1 MSSQQQMNEIMKD
14 MIKEYI
20 KSRAKDY
27 CYQHFPEDY
36 AQALS
41 GKTDYKVVRKLYDI
55 FTRGDELFE
64 YTRYDKMREQI
75 ENGIDSLVDDF
86 KEKHYIIA
94 KVLRPYRKALLP
106 TEYDIKV
113 LSLYYSDFDDDKL
126 YKMCKI
132 LDLDKIEEKNNEL
145 YRLKLRYHLY

>member
-27 CYQHFPEDY
+27 CYQHFPE
-36 AQALS
+36 
-41 GKTDYKVVRKLYDI
+41 DYKVVRKLYDI

-86 KEKHYIIA
+86 KEKHY
-94 KVLRPYRKALLP
+94 
-106 TEYDIKV
+106 
-113 LSLYYSDFDDDKL
+113 S
-126 YKMCKI
+126 
-132 LDLDKIEEKNNEL
+132 
-145 YRLKLRYHLY
+145 

>member
-27 CYQHFPEDY
+27 CYQHFPE
-36 AQALS
+36 
-41 GKTDYKVVRKLYDI
+41 DYKVVRKLYDI

-86 KEKHYIIA
+86 KEKHSIIA
-94 KVLRPYRKALLP
+94 KFLRP
-106 TEYDIKV
+106 YDIKV
-113 LSLYYSDFDDDKL
+113 LSFYYSDFDDNEL

-145 YRLKLRYHLY
+145 YRLKLCEYIVDNIYNYI

>member
-1 MSSQQQMNEIMKD
+1 MNEIMKD
-14 MIKEYI
+14 MIKQYI

-27 CYQHFPEDY
+27 CYQHFPE
-36 AQALS
+36 
-41 GKTDYKVVRKLYDI
+41 DYKVVRKLYDI

-94 KVLRPYRKALLP
+94 KFLRP
-106 TEYDIKV
+106 YDIKV
-113 LSLYYSDFDDDKL
+113 LSFYYSDFDDNEL

-145 YRLKLRYHLY
+145 YRLKLCEYIVDNIYNYI

>member
-1 MSSQQQMNEIMKD
+1 MSSQQKMNEIMKE
-14 MIKEYI
+14 MIKQYI

-27 CYQHFPEDY
+27 CYQHFPE
-36 AQALS
+36 
-41 GKTDYKVVRKLYDI
+41 DYKVVRKLYDI

-86 KEKHYIIA
+86 EEKHYIIA
-94 KVLRPYRKALLP
+94 KFLRP
-106 TEYDIKV
+106 YDIKV
-113 LSLYYSDFDDDKL
+113 LSFYYSDFDDNEL

-145 YRLKLRYHLY
+145 YRLKLCEYIVDNIYNYI

>member
-1 MSSQQQMNEIMKD
+1 MSSQQKMNEIMKE

-27 CYQHFPEDY
+27 CYQHFPE
-36 AQALS
+36 
-41 GKTDYKVVRKLYDI
+41 DYKVVRKLYDI

-94 KVLRPYRKALLP
+94 KFLRP
-106 TEYDIKV
+106 YDIKV
-113 LSLYYSDFDDDKL
+113 LSFYYSDFDDNEL

-145 YRLKLRYHLY
+145 YRLKLCEYIVDNIYNYI

>member
-1 MSSQQQMNEIMKD
+1 MSSQQKMNEIMKD
-14 MIKEYI
+14 MIKQYI

-27 CYQHFPEDY
+27 CYQHFPE
-36 AQALS
+36 
-41 GKTDYKVVRKLYDI
+41 DYKVVRKLYDI

-94 KVLRPYRKALLP
+94 KFLRTYRKALLP

-113 LSLYYSDFDDDKL
+113 LSFYYSDFDDNEL

-145 YRLKLRYHLY
+145 YRLKLCEYIVDNIYNYI

>member
-1 MSSQQQMNEIMKD
+1 MSSQQKMNEIMKD

-27 CYQHFPEDY
+27 CYQHFPE
-36 AQALS
+36 
-41 GKTDYKVVRKLYDI
+41 DYKVVRKLYDI

-86 KEKHYIIA
+86 EEKHYIIA
-94 KVLRPYRKALLP
+94 KFLRPYRKALLP

-113 LSLYYSDFDDDKL
+113 LSFYYSDFDDNEL

-145 YRLKLRYHLY
+145 YRLKLCEYIVDNIYNYI

>member
-1 MSSQQQMNEIMKD
+1 MSSQQKMNEIMKE
-14 MIKEYI
+14 MIKQYI

-27 CYQHFPEDY
+27 CYQHFPE
-36 AQALS
+36 
-41 GKTDYKVVRKLYDI
+41 DYKVVRKLYDI

-94 KVLRPYRKALLP
+94 KFLRP
-106 TEYDIKV
+106 YDIKV
-113 LSLYYSDFDDDKL
+113 LSFYYSDFDDNEL

-145 YRLKLRYHLY
+145 YRLKLCEYIVDNIYNYI

>member
-14 MIKEYI
+14 MIKQYI

-27 CYQHFPEDY
+27 CYQHFPE
-36 AQALS
+36 
-41 GKTDYKVVRKLYDI
+41 DYKVVRKLYDI

-94 KVLRPYRKALLP
+94 KFLRTYRKALLP

-113 LSLYYSDFDDDKL
+113 LSFYYSDFDDNEL

-145 YRLKLRYHLY
+145 YRLKLCEYIVDNIYNYI

>member
-1 MSSQQQMNEIMKD
+1 MSSQQMNEIMKE
-14 MIKEYI
+14 MIKQYI

-27 CYQHFPEDY
+27 CYQHFPE
-36 AQALS
+36 
-41 GKTDYKVVRKLYDI
+41 DYKVVRKLYDI

-94 KVLRPYRKALLP
+94 KFLRP
-106 TEYDIKV
+106 YDIKV
-113 LSLYYSDFDDDKL
+113 LSFYYSDFDDNEL

-145 YRLKLRYHLY
+145 YRLKLCEYIVDNIYNYI

>member
-1 MSSQQQMNEIMKD
+1 MSSQQKMNEIMKD

-27 CYQHFPEDY
+27 CYQHFPE
-36 AQALS
+36 
-41 GKTDYKVVRKLYDI
+41 DYKVVRKLYDI

-94 KVLRPYRKALLP
+94 KFLRPYRKALLP

-113 LSLYYSDFDDDKL
+113 LSFYYSDFDDNEL
-126 YKMCKI
+126 YKMCR
-132 LDLDKIEEKNNEL
+132 LLGCKNN
-145 YRLKLRYHLY
+145 RLNRLNMCEYINVYITNYI

>member
-1 MSSQQQMNEIMKD
+1 MSSQQMNEIMKD

-27 CYQHFPEDY
+27 CYQHFPE
-36 AQALS
+36 
-41 GKTDYKVVRKLYDI
+41 DYKVVRKLYDI

-94 KVLRPYRKALLP
+94 KFLRP
-106 TEYDIKV
+106 YDIKV
-113 LSLYYSDFDDDKL
+113 LSFYYSDFDDNEL

-145 YRLKLRYHLY
+145 YRLKLCEYIVDNIYNYI

>member
-36 AQALS
+36 
-41 GKTDYKVVRKLYDI
+41 KVVRKLYDI

-75 ENGIDSLVDDF
+75 ENGIGSLVDDF
-86 KEKHYIIA
+86 EEKHYIIA
-94 KVLRPYRKALLP
+94 KFLRTYRKALLP

-113 LSLYYSDFDDDKL
+113 LSFYYSDFDDNEL

-145 YRLKLRYHLY
+145 YRLKLCEYIVDNIYNYI

>member
-1 MSSQQQMNEIMKD
+1 MSSQQKMNEIMKD

-27 CYQHFPEDY
+27 CYQHFPE
-36 AQALS
+36 
-41 GKTDYKVVRKLYDI
+41 DYKVVRKLYDI

-94 KVLRPYRKALLP
+94 KFLRP
-106 TEYDIKV
+106 YDIKV
-113 LSLYYSDFDDDKL
+113 LSFYYSDFDDNEL

-145 YRLKLRYHLY
+145 YRLKLCEYIVDNIYNYI

>member
-1 MSSQQQMNEIMKD
+1 MSSQQKMNEIMKD

-27 CYQHFPEDY
+27 CYQHFPE
-36 AQALS
+36 
-41 GKTDYKVVRKLYDI
+41 DYKVVRKLYDI

-86 KEKHYIIA
+86 EEKHYIIA
-94 KVLRPYRKALLP
+94 KFLRP
-106 TEYDIKV
+106 YDIKV
-113 LSLYYSDFDDDKL
+113 LSFYYSDFDDNEL

-145 YRLKLRYHLY
+145 YRLKLCEYIVDNIYNYI

>member
-1 MSSQQQMNEIMKD
+1 MSSQQKMNEIMKD

-36 AQALS
+36 
-41 GKTDYKVVRKLYDI
+41 KVVRKLYDI

-64 YTRYDKMREQI
+64 YTRYNKMREQI

-94 KVLRPYRKALLP
+94 KFLRP
-106 TEYDIKV
+106 YDIKV
-113 LSLYYSDFDDDKL
+113 LSFYYSDFDDNEL

-145 YRLKLRYHLY
+145 YRLKLCEYIVDNIYNYI